1 MNACATPPITT
12 RSTGLV
18 CSASRARMARTARTS
33 LVRRCTRSTYTWAPG
48 APPMTRSTCGGAPT
62 LPSAAP
68 PLARPPAPSR
78 RADAGG
84 AAWGRAMLRA
94 RLVCTAPSA
103 SSATPLPL
111 NPTTAPRAAAT
122 VAVASWC
129 IWAPLGALLPT
140 PRTWR
145 TANRAR
151 NQASWSAQRP
161 SACKSQ
167 RGCWAHCFCCSACAR
182 ACPTTRAPPS
192 AGSGRQRSLRTK

>member
-129 IWAPLGALLPT
+129 IWAPA
-140 PRTWR
+140 PRTSR